1 MKSIASGRA
10 AGVNEIC
17 STSSST
23 TSSTSIS
30 SSTPIPSSS
39 APSPSSSVASLYG
52 GQAEGCS
59 EEENGAGI
67 SRWLEVWEPRVDAL
81 CASVSMMVKGER
93 SQRERRAK
101 WEEAIREQALLVAA
115 SLERQ

>member
-10 AGVNEIC
+10 AGVTKIC
-17 STSSST
+17 ST
-23 TSSTSIS
+23 S

-39 APSPSSSVASLYG
+39 APSLSSSVASLYG

-59 EEENGAGI
+59 EDENGAGI

-81 CASVSMMVKGER
+81 CASVSIMVKGKM

>member
-10 AGVNEIC
+10 AGVTKIC
-17 STSSST
+17 ST
-23 TSSTSIS
+23 S

-39 APSPSSSVASLYG
+39 APSLSSSVASLYG
-52 GQAEGCS
+52 GQVESCS

-93 SQRERRAK
+93 SQREKGQVGRGYKGAG
-101 WEEAIREQALLVAA
+101 VAGCYKLGA
-115 SLERQ
+115 PVRCTS